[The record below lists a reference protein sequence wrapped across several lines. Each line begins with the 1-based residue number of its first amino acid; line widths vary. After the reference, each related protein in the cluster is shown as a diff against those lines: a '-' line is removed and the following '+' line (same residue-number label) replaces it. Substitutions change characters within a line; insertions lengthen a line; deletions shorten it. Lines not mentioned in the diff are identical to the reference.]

1 MTSTQPDPAARSG
14 RLIVLTGPPGAGK
27 TTVAAILAQR
37 YMPSVHLHADDFW
50 GVIRAGA
57 VPPYLPQA
65 HQQNTVVITALA
77 RTAATYAAGGYHVIV
92 DGIIGPWFIQRF
104 CAAADPAPGQIHY
117 LVLRPDETTT
127 LHRAIHRG
135 SDALTATEPVQT
147 MYRQFA
153 DLGPYEHHVIDST
166 TLDPLATAE
175 RIQQALITGQF
186 GLRLS
191 RHA

>member
-1 MTSTQPDPAARSG
+1 MTSTQPNPAARDG

-37 YMPSVHLHADDFW
+37 YTPSVHLHADDFW
-50 GVIRAGA
+50 DFIRVGA
-57 VPPYLPQA
+57 IPPYLPQA

-77 RTAATYAAGGYHVIV
+77 RTAATYVGGGYHVIV
-92 DGIIGPWFIQRF
+92 DGIIGPWFIECF
-104 CAAADPAPGQIHY
+104 CAAADPAPGPIHY
-117 LVLRPDETTT
+117 LVLRPDESTT

-135 SDALTATEPVQT
+135 SDALTATAPVRT

-166 TLDPLATAE
+166 TLDPPATAE
-175 RIQQALITGQF
+175 RIRQALTKGQF
-186 GLRLS
+186 VLGPS
-191 RHA
+191 